1 MQERGRP
8 KVNILPMPRL
18 PFSKGDRNSSA
29 HRLTSDESLISACLT
44 GDAIAWDALIDRY
57 AALIFAVSLRM
68 GVSQAD
74 TEDIFQDVCLI
85 LFSHLADVRDTARL
99 SSWIISTTKR
109 EVWKMSRKKTVT
121 LTSELGDNAWEMES
135 AESVHP
141 QRATGNPEA
150 EAIALEEQQLMR
162 EAVLR
167 LPDRCRDLLMQLYA
181 TDDPLSYQ
189 ELAAK
194 LSLPLGSIGP
204 TRARCLGNLRKIL
217 QQLGY

>member
-1 MQERGRP
+1 MSYT
-8 KVNILPMPRL
+8 
-18 PFSKGDRNSSA
+18 PFKKKEAAASPY
-29 HRLTSDESLISACLT
+29 RLTSDPKLISACLS
-44 GDAIAWDALIDRY
+44 GEEAAWDALIDRY

-109 EVWKMSRKKTVT
+109 EVWKTSRKKTVT
-121 LTSELGDNAWEMES
+121 LTSELGENAWEMES

-189 ELAAK
+189 ELAVK

-204 TRARCLGNLRKIL
+204 TRARCLSNLRKIL